1 MIIYRFATAAT
12 VEQTILE
19 KADGKR
25 RLEKLVIQKGKF
37 KSVSAPSALEEE
49 EIAQLLKEDFE
60 KVNVVEQGTQLL
72 TDAELETL
80 MDRSPEAYSRAARGK
95 EEASGAFRVVEAG
108 VKKEEEEEEEE
119 EDKGE
124 AAQGAERGANDGA
137 DGV

>member
-1 MIIYRFATAAT
+1 

-108 VKKEEEEEEEE
+108 VKKEEEEEE
-119 EDKGE
+119 DKGE

>member
-19 KADGKR
+19 RADGKR

-95 EEASGAFRVVEAG
+95 EEASGAFRVVETG
-108 VKKEEEEEEEE
+108 VKKEEEDDEEV
-119 EDKGE
+119 
-124 AAQGAERGANDGA
+124 AHGANGGADDGA